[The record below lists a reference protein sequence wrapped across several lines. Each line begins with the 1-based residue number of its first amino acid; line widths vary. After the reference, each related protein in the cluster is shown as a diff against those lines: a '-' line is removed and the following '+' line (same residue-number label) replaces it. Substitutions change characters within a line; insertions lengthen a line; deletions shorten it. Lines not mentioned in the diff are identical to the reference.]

1 MRFWLPHAL
10 FLLLSLMRDSG
21 SGSFTLIDRL
31 ENLEIQ
37 HNKTPELVDLVLHQ
51 ESIEL

>member
-1 MRFWLPHAL
+1 MKLGRPHAL
-10 FLLLSLMRDSG
+10 LPLSLMRDSW
-21 SGSFTLIDRL
+21 SGSFTLIDRF

-51 ESIEL
+51 ESVKL